1 MSGIQDLFL
10 NFLLI
15 LIPIFI
21 YQSFWVERR
30 DFVPHRNR
38 AAITVLTAV
47 SILLCMTF
55 PLRLSPDYLYDLR
68 LIPLLLGIL
77 YGGRRSGLLL
87 IAVLFAYRLFL
98 GGNGLWVAL
107 GTYPVVLLIAFCLAP
122 RFRYFARGQKVMLAV
137 LLATLSSTLVNLVIL
152 LSEGMPFFANEDLP
166 LFAAYTL
173 LHAFGMWL
181 ALYLIENMRE
191 KVHMRREIQRA
202 EKLQVLG
209 ELAASLAH
217 EIRNPMTVVRGFL
230 QLLLEG
236 RLDKEK
242 EALFLR
248 MSIEELDRSEKIIT
262 NYLSFARPKTEEEQI
277 SFDVGERIA
286 HVTGIISSF
295 ALLRSVEIRQH
306 TELGL
311 FVEADPAKLSQVL
324 VNLFKNGIEAMP
336 TGGTLT
342 IQASRENRRVIID
355 VRDTG
360 IGMTKEETAQLG
372 SAFYTTKESGTG
384 LGFMVSYQLI
394 QAMNGTIEVTS
405 EKDIGTRFT
414 ISLPAADEEMRGEP
428 A

>member
-1 MSGIQDLFL
+1 MTGIQDLFL

-21 YQSFWVERR
+21 YQTFWVERR
-30 DFVPHRNR
+30 DIAPQRSR
-38 AAITVLTAV
+38 AAVTVLTSV

-55 PLRLSPDYLYDLR
+55 PLHLSPGYLYDLR

-77 YGGRRSGLLL
+77 YAGRRAGAL
-87 IAVLFAYRLFL
+87 ILTLMIAYRLVL
-98 GGNGLWVAL
+98 GGTGFWVML
-107 GTYPVVLLIAFCLAP
+107 GTYPVCVAVAIWLAP
-122 RFRYFARGQKVMLAV
+122 RFRYFTRGQKVTLAV
-137 LLATLSSTLVNLVIL
+137 LLATLSSLFVNAVIL
-152 LSEGMPFFANEDLP
+152 LSQEPPILENEHLT
-166 LFAAYTL
+166 LFAVYTL

-191 KVHMRREIQRA
+191 KVHMRLEIQRA

-230 QLLLEG
+230 QLLQEG

-242 EALFLR
+242 EQLFLR
-248 MSIEELDRSEKIIT
+248 MGIEELDRSEKIIT

-286 HVTGIISSF
+286 HVTGIISSY
-295 ALLRSVEIRQH
+295 ALLRGVEVRQH

-311 FVEADPAKLSQVL
+311 IVEADPAKLSQVL

-336 TGGTLT
+336 AGGTL
-342 IQASRENRRVIID
+342 IIHAGRENRRIIIE

-360 IGMTKEETAQLG
+360 IGMTREETANLG
-372 SAFYTTKESGTG
+372 NAFYTTKESGTG
-384 LGFMVSYQLI
+384 LGFLVSYQLI
-394 QAMNGTIEVTS
+394 HAMSGTIEVTS
-405 EKDIGTRFT
+405 EKGKGTRFR
-414 ISLPAADEEMRGEP
+414 ISLPAADEEMRGES